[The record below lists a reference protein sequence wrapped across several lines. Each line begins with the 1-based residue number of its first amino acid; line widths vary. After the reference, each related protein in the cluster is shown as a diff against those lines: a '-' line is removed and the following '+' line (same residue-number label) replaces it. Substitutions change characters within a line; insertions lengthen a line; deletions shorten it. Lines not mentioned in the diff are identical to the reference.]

1 MRQNSAK
8 WSLVMRGG
16 WRVSGLLFLLICLSL
31 ALAKDSMAQNQPA
44 PGEATPREDP
54 GTPDRAKPPSKRRL
68 TIGVALEGGGALGLA
83 HIGVLQWFEQNHI
96 PIDYIAGT
104 SMGGLVGGLYA
115 SGKSPQE
122 LHDLVKE
129 QNWDVILGGAIP
141 YQDLSFRRKE
151 DKVAF
156 PNSIVLGLRR
166 GLSLPGGLN
175 AGQQI
180 SLLIDRETL
189 PYSSVKSFDDLPIPF
204 RCVATDLVTGKQAV
218 FKDGPLST
226 AMRATMAIPGLFSP
240 VRDSEH
246 VYVDGGLVG
255 NMPTDVVRAMGAD
268 IVIGVHLET
277 SPAEADK
284 IHSLFS
290 ILGRSIDVV
299 VAGNEIRGLAN
310 ADLVVKVELQDFS
323 SLEYDKAD
331 AIINKGVEAA
341 TQKTQLLKTYS
352 LNDSDWAAYR
362 EHQKSRWQGTVPV
375 PQFVKVAGANP
386 QAQVNLERFL
396 QPEVGKPIDKERLEG
411 LLTRLTGIGRYD
423 TAGYQIT
430 QQDGRTGLLVTMHEK
445 IYAPPILQL
454 GFEVDGSESND
465 VDFTLATR
473 LTLLDVAG
481 YRSEWRTDLIFGNT
495 YGISSELY
503 RPFSPASKWFFAPH
517 AAASNSNFKIY
528 KKNDPLAEYR
538 FYRTEIGGDVGYGFS
553 RFSEFRA
560 GYEVGSLDARLRLG
574 TPEFSSIS
582 GRTGA
587 AHLRYLMDHTDDPV
601 IPRRGGSAESNFYW
615 YDTSPGVTS
624 GFPVLNA
631 RVEYFHPITKPASVF
646 VVGEGGTTFTTTQT
660 GYPQFFLGG
669 ASRLS
674 AYGTNELFGDQYYF
688 FRTGYLHD
696 LLTLPTLAGKKV
708 YAIGSFEFGKMYN
721 FLGAS
726 KFPNDFAA
734 GILAETAV
742 GPLILGAS
750 IGDSG
755 HRKWFFQL
763 GRVF

>member
-1 MRQNSAK
+1 MSR
-8 WSLVMRGG
+8 G
-16 WRVSGLLFLLICLSL
+16 WREFGCVFLFLSLSIAQDQPSSRAVSGPAGDLSP
-31 ALAKDSMAQNQPA
+31 NA
-44 PGEATPREDP
+44 PS
-54 GTPDRAKPPSKRRL
+54 GTPSKRRP

-83 HIGVLQWFEQNHI
+83 HIGVLRWFEDHHV
-96 PIDYIAGT
+96 PIDYLAGT

-115 SGKSPQE
+115 IGKSPQQ
-122 LHDLVKE
+122 LHDLVKA

-141 YQDLSFRRKE
+141 FEDLSFRRKE

-156 PNSIVLGLRR
+156 PNSILLGLRR

-189 PYSSVKSFDDLPIPF
+189 PYSAVKSFDDLPIPF
-204 RCVATDLVTGKQAV
+204 RCVATDLVSGKQAV

-255 NMPTDVVRAMGAD
+255 NMPTDVVREMGAD

-277 SPAEADK
+277 SPAEAAK
-284 IHSLFS
+284 IQSLFS

-310 ADLVVKVELQDFS
+310 ADLVVKVALQEFG
-323 SLEYDKAD
+323 SLEYERAD
-331 AIINKGVEAA
+331 AIIQKGVEAA
-341 TQKTQLLKTYS
+341 NQKAQLLLPYS
-352 LNDSDWAAYR
+352 LDDAAWAAYLEQR
-362 EHQKSRWQGTVPV
+362 KPPLQNEVPV
-375 PQFVKVAGANP
+375 PQFVKVEGTNP
-386 QAQVNLERFL
+386 EAKVNLERFL
-396 QPEVGKPIDKERLEG
+396 QSEVGQPINKTRLEG

-430 QQDGRTGLLVTMHEK
+430 QQDGQVGLLVTMHEK
-445 IYAPPILQL
+445 VYAPPLLQL
-454 GFEVDGSESND
+454 GFEVDGSESAD
-465 VDFTLATR
+465 VDFTFATR
-473 LTLLDVAG
+473 FTLLDVAG

-495 YGISSELY
+495 YGIESELY

-517 AAASNSNFKIY
+517 ASARTSNFKIY
-528 KKNDPLAEYR
+528 RRNDPLAEYR
-538 FYRTEIGGDVGYGFS
+538 FSNASIGGDVGYGFS
-553 RFSEFRA
+553 RFSEIRL
-560 GYEVGSLDARLRLG
+560 GYEVGTLDARLRLG
-574 TPEFSSIS
+574 TAEFASVS

-587 AHLRYLMDHTDDPV
+587 TRLRYRMDRTDDPV
-601 IPRRGGSAESNFYW
+601 IPRRGLNLESNFHW
-615 YDTSPGVTS
+615 YDSSPGETTS
-624 GFPVLNA
+624 FPVMQA
-631 RVEYFHPITKPASVF
+631 QVGYFRPITEPASLF
-646 VVGEGGTTFTTTQT
+646 LIGEGGTTFGSTRN

-669 ASRLS
+669 SSRLS

-696 LLTLPTLAGKKV
+696 LFTLPTLAGKKI
-708 YAIGSFEFGKMYN
+708 YAIGSFEFGKMY
-721 FLGAS
+721 G
-726 KFPNDFAA
+726 FPNASRFPCDFAA

-742 GPLILGAS
+742 GPLILGGS
-750 IGDSG
+750 VGDSG